1 MVKIEVEKLNI
12 YSNNDGASCMHP
24 GSLCSTEIFEFTHF
38 EVEKQKEVSLN
49 LSTLNNIKYYMW
61 HHYELT
67 DRDWKNLKMEKMP
80 GFRINW
86 SYSIETE
93 PERKYFAFDS
103 NPEDDIY
110 FLNNAFNRYVCSLA
124 CLLQ

>member
-12 YSNNDGASCMHP
+12 YSNNDVTSCMHP
-24 GSLCSTEIFEFTHF
+24 SSTCSTEIFELTHF
-38 EVEKQKEVSLN
+38 ELEKQKEVSFN
-49 LSTLNNIKYYMW
+49 LSTSTRDHSLW

-103 NPEDDIY
+103 NPEKDIY

-124 CLLQ
+124 